1 MEKREK
7 NKMNALISNLIQ
19 RAKEDQ
25 VKKLSVGAV
34 LMHEG
39 KILMLKRRADDFM
52 PNIYE
57 LPGGGLEANESLIDA
72 LERELEEE
80 TNCKIE
86 KILGYID
93 HIDFPSSSRSLTR
106 RYNFLVQ
113 PKLPMLIQLT
123 EHDNCMWLLPTQIV
137 QYNITQET
145 QKIIKLFVDGCIH
158 YF

>member
-1 MEKREK
+1 MD
-7 NKMNALISNLIQ
+7 KMNALILNLVQ
-19 RAKEDQ
+19 NAKKDQ

-39 KILMLKRRADDFM
+39 KVLMLKRRADDFM

-86 KILGYID
+86 KIVGYIA
-93 HIDFPSSSRSLTR
+93 HMDFPSSSGSLTR
-106 RYNFLVQ
+106 RCNFLVQ
-113 PKLPMLIQLT
+113 PQLPMLIQLT
-123 EHDNCMWLLPTQIV
+123 EHDNCIWVLPAEIV
-137 QYNITQET
+137 QYTITQET
-145 QKIIKLFVDGCIH
+145 QKIIKLVADNHIH